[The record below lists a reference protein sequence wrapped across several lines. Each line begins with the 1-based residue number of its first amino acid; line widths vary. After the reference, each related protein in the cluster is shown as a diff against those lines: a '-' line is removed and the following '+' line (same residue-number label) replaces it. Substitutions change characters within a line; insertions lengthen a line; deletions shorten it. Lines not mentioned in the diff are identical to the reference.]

1 MPGWV
6 DAGCAEYSKR
16 MPPELCI
23 ETIEIALGSRGK
35 NQPANKAIEKESQSL
50 MKAIGE
56 QDFVV
61 ALDVLG
67 RPMSTEQLAVK
78 LADWQMNGRDICLLI
93 GGPDGLSDQCLARA
107 NMRWSLSEL
116 TLPHPL
122 VRIVLMEQLYRAW
135 TINANH
141 PYHRS

>member
-16 MPPELCI
+16 MPPELRI

-61 ALDVLG
+61 ALDVQS
-67 RPMSTEQLAVK
+67 R
-78 LADWQMNGRDICLLI
+78 
-93 GGPDGLSDQCLARA
+93 
-107 NMRWSLSEL
+107 
-116 TLPHPL
+116 
-122 VRIVLMEQLYRAW
+122 
-135 TINANH
+135 
-141 PYHRS
+141 

>member
-1 MPGWV
+1 
-6 DAGCAEYSKR
+6 
-16 MPPELCI
+16 MPPELRV
-23 ETIEIALGSRGK
+23 ETIEIALGARGK
-35 NQPANKAIEKESQSL
+35 NQPASKAIEKESQAL
-50 MKAIGE
+50 LKVIGD

-67 RPMSTEQLAVK
+67 RSMSTEKLAAN

-93 GGPDGLSDQCLARA
+93 GGPDGLSSECLARA
-107 NMRWSLSEL
+107 NMCWSLSDL
-116 TLPHPL
+116 TMPHPL